1 MVAAITGRMMHEEAQ
16 SEGRTYDAIAG
27 IRATRMKW
35 LGSIL
40 RMDKTRMIHK
50 AVKTLYQNR
59 QQGDLLMDAPVSHSW
74 EDLVKQA
81 EDEKQWRGAVKE
93 IKDMTCMKAV
103 KGHENKK
110 QKIKK
115 KGAGAEVAAAP
126 SRTDKSET
134 KSDESDKGE
143 SGSDD
148 EGRKSWGL
156 GKRKRV

>member
-1 MVAAITGRMMHEEAQ
+1 
-16 SEGRTYDAIAG
+16 
-27 IRATRMKW
+27 MK
-35 LGSIL
+35 
-40 RMDKTRMIHK
+40 T
-50 AVKTLYQNR
+50 A
-59 QQGDLLMDAPVSHSW
+59 
-74 EDLVKQA
+74 
-81 EDEKQWRGAVKE
+81 
-93 IKDMTCMKAV
+93 